1 VATILSKPSILSKEG
16 LTRLGRSIFSEGAAA
31 IAAVSII
38 LMLVVPLPTWGLDIL
53 LALNIT
59 LALGVLMMTFY
70 IKKSLEFSSFPSLL
84 LLVTLF
90 RLALNVSATRLI
102 LGTGHAGSVIA
113 AFGTFVIGGNFVVGI
128 VVFIVLVVIQFVV
141 ITSGSGRV
149 AEVAARFTLDA
160 MPGKQMAIDA
170 ELNSGAIDEVTARQ
184 RRQDVSRE
192 ADFYGAMDGAS
203 KFVRG
208 DAIASVVMI
217 VINILGGFGIGILQ
231 RGMDIT
237 AAIQSYTILTVGEG
251 IVTQIPALL
260 ISAASGLL
268 VTRTASESNLS
279 KELSQQVMAHPHAL
293 YISSGALFFLGMAP
307 GLPKIPFALLAGA
320 VAFYGYRL
328 QVKRDAPPPAP
339 PAAPKA
345 PENLNDLLTVDP
357 LEIELGYALL
367 CLADPK
373 QGGDLLD
380 RVTAA
385 RRQIATELGMIV
397 PPIRVRDNLR
407 LRVGNQYVF
416 RMRGQEIGGSELMPG
431 QFLALE
437 GGGEVQPLPGTPT
450 QDPAFGVPAVWIAA
464 NQRKMAEVS
473 GYTVVDPINILVT
486 HLMEQLRRHASEIL
500 SRQDVQ
506 SLVDN
511 VRRSSP
517 AVVDELVPGLMSLG
531 QVQKVLQ
538 ILLRD
543 RVSIRDLTSIL
554 EALSDAAASTRDPEV
569 LAEHVRFRLSR
580 QLTHQYVEADGRLYC
595 MTLHPTVE
603 QTLMDNLRR
612 NDVGTQITLD
622 PITQQRLGSAI
633 RRQAE
638 RMAAAGHLPLLMCA
652 PRLRSAI
659 RPLIERS
666 VPTLI
671 VLSYAEI
678 TAGIAVESLGMV
690 MLSDENPTV

>member
-1 VATILSKPSILSKEG
+1 M
-16 LTRLGRSIFSEGAAA
+16 
-31 IAAVSII
+31 AAVSII
-38 LMLVVPLPTWGLDIL
+38 MMLVVPLPHWALDIL

-59 LALGVLMMTFY
+59 LALGILMMTFY

-128 VVFIVLVVIQFVV
+128 VIFIVLVVIQFVV
-141 ITSGSGRV
+141 ITSGAGRV

-192 ADFYGAMDGAS
+192 ADFYGAMDGGS

-217 VINILGGFGIGILQ
+217 VINILGGFGVGMLQ
-231 RGMDIT
+231 RGLDLN
-237 AAIQSYTILTVGEG
+237 AALQQYTILTVGEG

-268 VTRTASESNLS
+268 VTRNAGETNLS
-279 KELSQQVMAHPHAL
+279 VELGKQVMAHPHAI
-293 YISSGALFFLGMAP
+293 YISAGALFFLGMAP
-307 GLPKIPFALLAGA
+307 GLPKIPFGLLAGGLA
-320 VAFYGYRL
+320 YYGYRVQL
-328 QVKRDAPPPAP
+328 RRNAPPPPPP
-339 PAAPKA
+339 PAAKT

-357 LEIELGYALL
+357 LEIELGYALV

-373 QGGDLLD
+373 QGGDLLE

-385 RRQIATELGMIV
+385 RRQIATELGVVV
-397 PPIRVRDNLR
+397 PPIRVRDNVR
-407 LRVGNQYVF
+407 LRGNQYMI
-416 RMRGQEIGGSELMPG
+416 RLRGQEIGGSELMPG
-431 QFLALE
+431 QLLALE
-437 GGGEVQPLPGTPT
+437 GGGDVQPLPGTPT
-450 QDPAFGVPAVWIAA
+450 QDPAFGVPAVWIAP
-464 NQRKMAEVS
+464 NQRMMAEVS

-500 SRQDVQ
+500 SRQDTQ
-506 SLVDN
+506 SLVEN
-511 VRRSSP
+511 VRRASP
-517 AVVDELVPGLMSLG
+517 AVADELIPGLMTLG

-543 RVSIRDLTSIL
+543 RVSIRDLTTIL
-554 EALSDAAASTRDPEV
+554 EALSDAAASTRDPEL
-569 LAEHVRFRLSR
+569 LAEHVRFRLAR
-580 QLTHQYVEADGRLYC
+580 QLTHQYVEADGHLYC
-595 MTLHPTVE
+595 ITLHPTVE
-603 QTLMDNLRR
+603 QTLMENLRR

-622 PITQQRLGSAI
+622 PTTQQRLGTAI

-678 TAGIAVESLGMV
+678 TSGVAVESLGMV
-690 MLSDENPTV
+690 MWNDENPTV

>member
-1 VATILSKPSILSKEG
+1 MAIV
-16 LTRLGRSIFSEGAAA
+16 LTRAGITKAGRSFFNEGGGAM
-31 IAAVSII
+31 AAVSII
-38 LMLVVPLPTWGLDIL
+38 LMLVVPLPHWALDVF

-59 LALGVLMMTFY
+59 LALGILMMTFY

-102 LGTGHAGSVIA
+102 LGTGHAGAVIS

-128 VVFIVLVVIQFVV
+128 VIFIVLVVIQFVV
-141 ITSGSGRV
+141 ITSGAGRV

-170 ELNSGAIDEVTARQ
+170 ELNSGAIDELTARQ

-217 VINILGGFGIGILQ
+217 VINILGGFGVGMLQ
-231 RGMDIT
+231 RGLDLS
-237 AAIQSYTILTVGEG
+237 AALQTYTILTVGEG
-251 IVTQIPALL
+251 IVTQVPALL

-268 VTRTASESNLS
+268 VTRSASETNLS
-279 KELSQQVMAHPHAL
+279 MELGKQVMAHPHAI
-293 YISSGALFFLGMAP
+293 YISAGSLFFLGLAP

-320 VAFYGYRL
+320 VAYYGYRVQL
-328 QVKRDAPPPAP
+328 QRNAPPPPPP
-339 PAAPKA
+339 PAAKA

-357 LEIELGYALL
+357 LEVELGYALV

-373 QGGDLLD
+373 QGGDLLE

-385 RRQIATELGMIV
+385 RRQIASELGLIV
-397 PPIRVRDNLR
+397 PPIRVRDNVR
-407 LRVGNQYVF
+407 LRGNQYTI
-416 RMRGQEIGGSELMPG
+416 RLRGQEIGGSELMPG

-464 NQRKMAEVS
+464 NQRMMAEVS

-486 HLMEQLRRHASEIL
+486 HLMEQLRRYASEIL
-500 SRQDVQ
+500 SRQDTQ
-506 SLVDN
+506 SLVEN
-511 VRRSSP
+511 VRRAAP
-517 AVVDELVPGLMSLG
+517 AVADELIPGLMTLG

-543 RVSIRDLTSIL
+543 RVSIRDLATIL
-554 EALSDAAASTRDPEV
+554 EALTDAATSTRDPEV
-569 LAEHVRFRLSR
+569 LAEHVRFRLAR

-595 MTLHPTVE
+595 MTLHPSVE
-603 QTLMDNLRR
+603 QILMDNFRR
-612 NDVGTQITLD
+612 SDVGTQITLD
-622 PITQQRLGSAI
+622 PATQERLGIAI

-638 RMAAAGHLPLLMCA
+638 RMAAAGHVPLLMCA

-678 TAGIAVESLGMV
+678 TSGVAVESLGMV
-690 MLSDENPTV
+690 IWNDENSSV